1 VIPRL
6 LFTQADH
13 ATNVDPAN
21 AVGTYPAPG
30 DSLQPAN
37 LRGEGD
43 GPNPE
48 RRQKSDPLSN

>member
-1 VIPRL
+1 MIPRL